1 MEEMKGFVIK
11 GRSVI
16 VKLNGDT
23 LQKIRDGKVIESF
36 GGFAPDKLETMYN
49 EMVANTELEA
59 RNG

>member
-16 VKLNGDT
+16 VKLNGDC

-36 GGFAPDKLETMYN
+36 SGFSPDKLKTMYN
-49 EMVANTELEA
+49 EMVINTELEA